1 MTFAGQ
7 TLTIPAG
14 AVKNGLEFIGP
25 PPFTVVPGEDI
36 VVELALDLG
45 TETVVSTSEPVR

>member
-1 MTFAGQ
+1 MTYAGH

-25 PPFTVVPGEDI
+25 PPFTVVASEDI
-36 VVELALDLG
+36 VLELALDLG
-45 TETVVSTSEPVR
+45 TETVVSTSDPVR